1 MQRNI
6 SQLNFL
12 QRRSLLISCYEDG
25 SIIIWS
31 LNLIS
36 NPKYLFKLRK
46 HMQAI
51 SSMVVHPLK
60 EDLIISGSFD
70 KTINFWLDQSSPS
83 SQSQWQC
90 IQTINQHQDLVYGL
104 SINKEGNTL
113 LSCGKDNQILIMQG
127 SRQMEW
133 QIKQKIKLDGE
144 GYRIG
149 FITNRLFAFQSRIPR
164 NRLFLY
170 QLDENTQM
178 FNKLQ
183 DVIVEGVG
191 GNQTC
196 AIFFPLVYIDN
207 KQILISKNGQ
217 KVNLIKLTFSQSNQL
232 FNQIQTIDYGFQPNG
247 WLFGTVTQDGEYLIT
262 WDQKSKNIQ
271 IRSYQEKI
279 IKQEQN

>member
-1 MQRNI
+1 MNTKIFVKAQPQIIIKHFQLYQERIMQEYSYSNQGNQNN
-6 SQLNFL
+6 SKYFQKYKE
-12 QRRSLLISCYEDG
+12 RRSLLICCYKDG

-51 SSMVVHPLK
+51 SS
-60 EDLIISGSFD
+60 
-70 KTINFWLDQSSPS
+70 
-83 SQSQWQC
+83 
-90 IQTINQHQDLVYGL
+90 
-104 SINKEGNTL
+104 
-113 LSCGKDNQILIMQG
+113 
-127 SRQMEW
+127 
-133 QIKQKIKLDGE
+133 
-144 GYRIG
+144 
-149 FITNRLFAFQSRIPR
+149 FITNGLFAFQSRIPR

-191 GNQTC
+191 GNKTC

-217 KVNLIKLTFSQSNQL
+217 KINLIKLTFSPSNQL

-279 IKQEQN
+279 MKQEQN